1 MKVSFKYYI
10 LAASIVLGMTSCDD
24 YLDKMPDNRTELDET
39 SKIQDMLVSCYPTTH
54 YAAIA
59 EFESDNTDH
68 MDVLGYTS
76 YKKIQDEASEWKDI
90 TYEDDDSPFKLWNDC
105 YHSIASANMVLEA
118 IEKQGNPAELQAAKG
133 EALVAR
139 AFNHFI
145 LVNIFSKAYSPK
157 TSSTDLGIPYVT
169 KVETTVAPHYER
181 GTVADVYKH
190 IEGDLLAGIPLLDE
204 ASYSVPA
211 YHFTKKA
218 AEALA
223 ARFYLFYVQDDK
235 SNYDKV
241 IKYAQDVLTSNP
253 LSMLREWKE
262 IGSLSPNNSVRAN
275 AFVNADRKSN
285 LLLCSTNSLW
295 VRYYGPY
302 GIGYKYCHNT
312 TIAATETNKATTL
325 WGSYSRL
332 NYKIYQYTSMPKVI
346 MDKFGEFFEIT
357 DAVNDVGVPHEM
369 FPALTSDEVMLN
381 MIEAYIMKKD
391 YDKALTNFNI
401 WMHNFT
407 SYTKNVTM
415 DDINRVYGEYQ
426 EDELT
431 GESTGMK
438 YYTPTEPT
446 PKKELH
452 PDFTVEKGNQENF
465 LQCLLHCRRIM
476 TLHEGLRWF
485 DIKRYGMTIYRRT
498 IDGSGDITVT
508 DTMNVDD
515 PRRAIQ
521 LPASVIKA
529 GLEANPR
536 K

>member
-1 MKVSFKYYI
+1 M
-10 LAASIVLGMTSCDD
+10 
-24 YLDKMPDNRTELDET
+24 
-39 SKIQDMLVSCYPTTH
+39 
-54 YAAIA
+54 
-59 EFESDNTDH
+59 
-68 MDVLGYTS
+68 
-76 YKKIQDEASEWKDI
+76 
-90 TYEDDDSPFKLWNDC
+90 
-105 YHSIASANMVLEA
+105 
-118 IEKQGNPAELQAAKG
+118 
-133 EALVAR
+133 
-139 AFNHFI
+139 
-145 LVNIFSKAYSPK
+145 
-157 TSSTDLGIPYVT
+157 
-169 KVETTVAPHYER
+169 APHYER

-190 IEGDLLAGIPLLDE
+190 IEEDLLAGIPLLNE

-415 DDINRVYGEYQ
+415 DDINRVYGEYR
-426 EDELT
+426 
-431 GESTGMK
+431 GG
-438 YYTPTEPT
+438 
-446 PKKELH
+446 
-452 PDFTVEKGNQENF
+452 
-465 LQCLLHCRRIM
+465 
-476 TLHEGLRWF
+476 
-485 DIKRYGMTIYRRT
+485 
-498 IDGSGDITVT
+498 
-508 DTMNVDD
+508 
-515 PRRAIQ
+515 
-521 LPASVIKA
+521 
-529 GLEANPR
+529 
-536 K
+536 

>member
-1 MKVSFKYYI
+1 MKVNFKYYI
-10 LAASIVLGMTSCDD
+10 LAASLLLGVTSCDD

-39 SKIQDMLVSCYPTTH
+39 SKIQDMLVSAYPTTH

-59 EFESDNTDH
+59 ELESDNTDH
-68 MDVLGYTS
+68 IDVLGYTS
-76 YKKIQDEASEWKDI
+76 YQKLQDEAAEWADI
-90 TYEDDDSPFKLWNDC
+90 TYEDYDSPYLLWNDS
-105 YHSIASANMVLEA
+105 YHAIASANMVLEA
-118 IEKQGNPAELQAAKG
+118 IEQQGNPAELQAAKG
-133 EALVAR
+133 EALVCR
-139 AFNHFI
+139 AFNHFN
-145 LVNIFSKAYSPK
+145 LVNIFCKAYSPK

-169 KVETTVAPHYER
+169 KVENTVSPHYER

-190 IEGDLLAGIPLLDE
+190 IEADLLEGIPLLAE

-241 IKYAQDVLTSNP
+241 IEYAQDVLTSNP
-253 LSMLREWKE
+253 LTMLREWKE
-262 IGSLSPNNSVRAN
+262 IGSLTPNNSVRAN
-275 AFVNADRKSN
+275 AFVDADRKAN

-302 GIGYKYCHNT
+302 RLGFKYCHGAKIST
-312 TIAATETNKATTL
+312 TETNKATSL
-325 WGSYSRL
+325 WGSYSYL
-332 NYKIYQYTSMPKVI
+332 NYKIYSYTNFPKVI

-357 DAVNDVGVPHEM
+357 DAVNDIGNPHEM

-381 MIEAYIMKKD
+381 MIEAYIMKSD
-391 YDKALTNFNI
+391 YDKALSNFNI

-407 SYTKNVTM
+407 SYTRTVTM
-415 DDINRVYGEYQ
+415 ADIDRVYG
-426 EDELT
+426 T
-431 GESTGMK
+431 RMK
-438 YYTPTEPT
+438 YYTPTSPT

-452 PDFTVEKGNQENF
+452 PDFTVEPGDQETF

-485 DIKRYGMTIYRRT
+485 DIKRYGITIYRRT
-498 IDGSGDITVT
+498 IDGSSNITVT
-508 DTMNVDD
+508 DTMDVDD

-521 LPASVIKA
+521 LPSSVIKA

>member
-1 MKVSFKYYI
+1 MKIYSKYLI
-10 LAASIVLGMTSCDD
+10 LSASLALSLTSCDD
-24 YLDKMPDNRTELDET
+24 YLDKMPDNRTELDENA
-39 SKIQDMLVSCYPTTH
+39 KIQDMLVSAYPNTH

-59 EFESDNTDH
+59 ELESDNTDH
-68 MDVLGYTS
+68 LDILGYTS
-76 YKKIQDEASEWKDI
+76 VEKLQDEAAEWQDI
-90 TYEDDDSPFKLWNDC
+90 TYEDTDSPFALWNDS
-105 YHSIASANMVLEA
+105 YHAIASANMVLDA

-133 EALVAR
+133 EALVCR
-139 AFNHFI
+139 AFNHFN
-145 LVNIFSKAYSPK
+145 LANIFCKAYSPK
-157 TSSTDLGIPYVT
+157 TCNQDLGIPYVT

-181 GTVADVYKH
+181 GTVADVYQH
-190 IEGDLLAGIPLLDE
+190 IAEDLEAGIPLLDE
-204 ASYSVPA
+204 ANYNVPA

-241 IKYAQDVLTSNP
+241 IKYAQDVLTNNP
-253 LSMLREWKE
+253 LAMLRDWKVV
-262 IGSLSPNNSVRAN
+262 GALSPNNSVRAN
-275 AFVNADRKSN
+275 AFVDADRKAN
-285 LLLCSTNSLW
+285 LLLCSTRSLW

-302 GIGYKYCHNT
+302 SLGYKYCHNT
-312 TIAATETNKATTL
+312 KIAATETNKATTL
-325 WGSYSRL
+325 WGSYSKL
-332 NYKIYQYTSMPKVI
+332 NYKIYQYQNMPKVI
-346 MDKFGEFFEIT
+346 MDKFGEFFEYT
-357 DAVNDVGVPHEM
+357 DAVNGIGYAHEM

-407 SYTKNVTM
+407 SYTKTVTM
-415 DDINRVYGEYQ
+415 DDINSVYGDYE
-426 EDELT
+426 EDDLT
-431 GESTGMK
+431 GKSTGMK
-438 YYTPTEPT
+438 YYTPKNPT

-452 PDFTVEKGNQENF
+452 PDFTVEKGDQEAF

-485 DIKRYGMTIYRRT
+485 DIKRYGMVIYRRT
-498 IDGSGDITVT
+498 IDASSNISVT
-508 DTMNVDD
+508 DTMEVDD

-521 LPASVIKA
+521 LPTSVIKA

>member
-105 YHSIASANMVLEA
+105 YHSIASANMVLDA

-190 IEGDLLAGIPLLDE
+190 IEEDLLAGIPLLDE

-211 YHFTKKA
+211 YH
-218 AEALA
+218 L
-223 ARFYLFYVQDDK
+223 
-235 SNYDKV
+235 
-241 IKYAQDVLTSNP
+241 
-253 LSMLREWKE
+253 
-262 IGSLSPNNSVRAN
+262 
-275 AFVNADRKSN
+275 
-285 LLLCSTNSLW
+285 
-295 VRYYGPY
+295 
-302 GIGYKYCHNT
+302 
-312 TIAATETNKATTL
+312 
-325 WGSYSRL
+325 
-332 NYKIYQYTSMPKVI
+332 
-346 MDKFGEFFEIT
+346 
-357 DAVNDVGVPHEM
+357 
-369 FPALTSDEVMLN
+369 
-381 MIEAYIMKKD
+381 
-391 YDKALTNFNI
+391 
-401 WMHNFT
+401 
-407 SYTKNVTM
+407 
-415 DDINRVYGEYQ
+415 
-426 EDELT
+426 
-431 GESTGMK
+431 
-438 YYTPTEPT
+438 
-446 PKKELH
+446 
-452 PDFTVEKGNQENF
+452 
-465 LQCLLHCRRIM
+465 
-476 TLHEGLRWF
+476 
-485 DIKRYGMTIYRRT
+485 
-498 IDGSGDITVT
+498 
-508 DTMNVDD
+508 
-515 PRRAIQ
+515 PRRLLKLWPLVSI
-521 LPASVIKA
+521 SSMCRMIRVITI
-529 GLEANPR
+529 R
-536 K
+536 

>member
-1 MKVSFKYYI
+1 
-10 LAASIVLGMTSCDD
+10 
-24 YLDKMPDNRTELDET
+24 
-39 SKIQDMLVSCYPTTH
+39 
-54 YAAIA
+54 
-59 EFESDNTDH
+59 
-68 MDVLGYTS
+68 
-76 YKKIQDEASEWKDI
+76 
-90 TYEDDDSPFKLWNDC
+90 
-105 YHSIASANMVLEA
+105 MVLEA

-190 IEGDLLAGIPLLDE
+190 IEEDLLAGIPLLNE

-275 AFVNADRKSN
+275 AFVDADRKSN

-346 MDKFGEFFEIT
+346 MDKFGES
-357 DAVNDVGVPHEM
+357 
-369 FPALTSDEVMLN
+369 LKLQMLS
-381 MIEAYIMKKD
+381 MM
-391 YDKALTNFNI
+391 
-401 WMHNFT
+401 
-407 SYTKNVTM
+407 
-415 DDINRVYGEYQ
+415 
-426 EDELT
+426 
-431 GESTGMK
+431 
-438 YYTPTEPT
+438 
-446 PKKELH
+446 
-452 PDFTVEKGNQENF
+452 
-465 LQCLLHCRRIM
+465 
-476 TLHEGLRWF
+476 
-485 DIKRYGMTIYRRT
+485 
-498 IDGSGDITVT
+498 
-508 DTMNVDD
+508 
-515 PRRAIQ
+515 
-521 LPASVIKA
+521 
-529 GLEANPR
+529 
-536 K
+536 

>member
-190 IEGDLLAGIPLLDE
+190 IEEDLLAGIPLLNE

-275 AFVNADRKSN
+275 AFVDADRKSN

-346 MDKFGEFFEIT
+346 MDKFGES
-357 DAVNDVGVPHEM
+357 
-369 FPALTSDEVMLN
+369 LKLQMLS
-381 MIEAYIMKKD
+381 MM
-391 YDKALTNFNI
+391 
-401 WMHNFT
+401 
-407 SYTKNVTM
+407 
-415 DDINRVYGEYQ
+415 
-426 EDELT
+426 
-431 GESTGMK
+431 
-438 YYTPTEPT
+438 
-446 PKKELH
+446 
-452 PDFTVEKGNQENF
+452 
-465 LQCLLHCRRIM
+465 
-476 TLHEGLRWF
+476 
-485 DIKRYGMTIYRRT
+485 
-498 IDGSGDITVT
+498 
-508 DTMNVDD
+508 
-515 PRRAIQ
+515 
-521 LPASVIKA
+521 
-529 GLEANPR
+529 
-536 K
+536 